1 MLCSAPEREAA
12 VKRGI
17 GLAFLVALT
26 LGCSSTGPETTTKT
40 DAMSGAA
47 GMCKFCQGS
56 GICALCDDS
65 AKCAHCKGT
74 TICPT
79 CMGDG
84 DAGGKLCP
92 ECNGAKECSHCTP
105 MGVALHCPACNNSSY
120 CPHCAGNGT
129 VSAN

>member
-1 MLCSAPEREAA
+1 MRPPIKPPIYDNPPADTSAHGEIDYVSIAHP
-12 VKRGI
+12 
-17 GLAFLVALT
+17 
-26 LGCSSTGPETTTKT
+26 
-40 DAMSGAA
+40 GAEHH
-47 GMCKFCQGS
+47 FCQGS

-65 AKCAHCKGT
+65 AKCVHCKGT